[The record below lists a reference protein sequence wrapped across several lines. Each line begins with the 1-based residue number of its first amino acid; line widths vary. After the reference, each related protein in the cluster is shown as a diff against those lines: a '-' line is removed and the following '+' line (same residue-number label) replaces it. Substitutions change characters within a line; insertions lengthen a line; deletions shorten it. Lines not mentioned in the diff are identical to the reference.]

1 MNDINGLW
9 EDLVPYQFNLTLNL
23 NQGFALFRQ
32 NQTLIAQALQIFFL
46 KHLVKISLDIT
57 NNGFPLTKGFL
68 PLKRP
73 NSQTNSTLS
82 SS

>member
-68 PLKRP
+68 PPKST

>member
-32 NQTLIAQALQIFFL
+32 NHTLIAQALQNFFFE
-46 KHLVKISLDIT
+46 T
-57 NNGFPLTKGFL
+57 FG
-68 PLKRP
+68 
-73 NSQTNSTLS
+73 
-82 SS
+82 

>member
-23 NQGFALFRQ
+23 NQSLVLFRQ
-32 NQTLIAQALQIFFL
+32 NQTLIAQALQIFFF

-57 NNGFPLTKGFL
+57 NNGFPLTKGIL
-68 PLKRP
+68 PPKRP
-73 NSQTNSTLS
+73 NFLILKPTQL
-82 SS
+82 

>member
-32 NQTLIAQALQIFFL
+32 NQTLIAQALQIFFSNIWL
-46 KHLVKISLDIT
+46 KFRWILRIM
-57 NNGFPLTKGFL
+57 GFL
-68 PLKRP
+68 
-73 NSQTNSTLS
+73 
-82 SS
+82 